1 MENGIAGKI
10 ASGFLQSK
18 LSILLMIAFLLLG
31 AYSVYLIPREE
42 EPQIQVPVAD
52 IFMSIPGA
60 TPKEV
65 ETKFLAPLERV
76 LWNVPKIEH
85 IFSSSMN
92 GGAMLTVQF
101 YVGEDLQKSLV
112 NLYNEILKHMDQM
125 PPGVSMPLIKTRS
138 IDDVPVLALTLW
150 SDKLSDYT
158 LRKQAELL
166 RSEIKKINYVT
177 NINIIGGREKQL
189 RIKLDRSKMAGANLD
204 MLTMSHYL
212 QSANMQVD
220 AGNAYKSNKVYIVGT
235 NNFLRTVDDVKNLI
249 VGMKDG
255 EPIYLSSV
263 AEINEGPSTS
273 KNYVSYEGNPA
284 VTIAISKQNGKDAQ
298 KISNKILKKIDK
310 LQKES
315 ISPDVNIEVTR
326 NYGKSASDKV
336 SELLVHLL
344 GSIIAVTLFVML
356 AMGWRGGLVVFLS
369 VPVTFALTLF
379 AYYFMDYTLNRITLF
394 ALVFVTGI
402 VVDDS
407 IIVSENM
414 HRHFKMKYPSMREAA
429 LYAINEVG
437 NPTIL
442 ATLTVIAAVLP
453 MAFVSGLMG
462 PYMSPMPI
470 GATVA
475 MSFSLIVAL
484 TLTPYLG
491 YIFLKHKEN
500 CSPEDIKDNSNCE
513 SETNEISSSLEES
526 LAFEKN
532 VSVEDVLNKNSNK
545 VENVSVNNNVNLNQI
560 EKINL
565 DNDINSSITN
575 YLNNIDKGNT
585 SQKEDDE
592 DYDVTKTKLYSW
604 YNWVMEPML
613 KSRLTRWV
621 FMISTVILLLLSVS
635 LFYFKLV
642 PVKMLPFDN
651 KNEFQIVID
660 MPEGTPLEQTNSVT
674 QEIGLYLKT
683 RPMVKNYQTYVG
695 TASPIS
701 FNGLMRHYDLR
712 KRDHVADIQV
722 NLIDKENRSI
732 QSHDIAKAIR
742 PGVQKIAK
750 KMNANVK
757 VVEVPPGP
765 PVLST
770 MVVEVYGPNYE
781 TQIDLAI
788 QIKKE
793 MEKVEGIVDVDIVY
807 EEPQNKMLFT
817 VDRDKALRNGVSP
830 ASITENLQIAVSGKA
845 VGLLHQDNVLSPI
858 PIVLELN
865 EADKMTVSELENLP
879 IKNNMNKV
887 ITLGSLT
894 KLNMTY
900 QPLSINRKDQK
911 RVVMVTAELA
921 GDLESP
927 IYAMLKMES
936 SIKNLKLPEAY
947 KLDLLNN
954 SQPEYEDDY
963 SVKWD
968 GEWQI
973 TYEVFRDLGIAF
985 MVAILII
992 YLLIVGWFQNFTV
1005 PLVMLAAIP
1014 LSLIGIVVGHWIM
1027 GSYFSATSMIG
1038 FIALAGIMV
1047 RNSILLI
1054 DFINIRLDEG
1064 APLYNAIIEAG
1075 AVRTLPIILT
1085 AGTVV
1090 LGAIVI
1096 LFDPLFQ
1103 GLAISLMG
1111 GTITST
1117 ILTLI
1122 VVPLLYFKMLKKR
1135 VK

>member
-1 MENGIAGKI
+1 
-10 ASGFLQSK
+10 
-18 LSILLMIAFLLLG
+18 
-31 AYSVYLIPREE
+31 
-42 EPQIQVPVAD
+42 
-52 IFMSIPGA
+52 
-60 TPKEV
+60 
-65 ETKFLAPLERV
+65 
-76 LWNVPKIEH
+76 
-85 IFSSSMN
+85 
-92 GGAMLTVQF
+92 
-101 YVGEDLQKSLV
+101 
-112 NLYNEILKHMDQM
+112 
-125 PPGVSMPLIKTRS
+125 
-138 IDDVPVLALTLW
+138 
-150 SDKLSDYT
+150 
-158 LRKQAELL
+158 
-166 RSEIKKINYVT
+166 
-177 NINIIGGREKQL
+177 
-189 RIKLDRSKMAGANLD
+189 
-204 MLTMSHYL
+204 
-212 QSANMQVD
+212 
-220 AGNAYKSNKVYIVGT
+220 
-235 NNFLRTVDDVKNLI
+235 
-249 VGMKDG
+249 
-255 EPIYLSSV
+255 
-263 AEINEGPSTS
+263 
-273 KNYVSYEGNPA
+273 
-284 VTIAISKQNGKDAQ
+284 
-298 KISNKILKKIDK
+298 
-310 LQKES
+310 
-315 ISPDVNIEVTR
+315 
-326 NYGKSASDKV
+326 
-336 SELLVHLL
+336 
-344 GSIIAVTLFVML
+344 
-356 AMGWRGGLVVFLS
+356 
-369 VPVTFALTLF
+369 
-379 AYYFMDYTLNRITLF
+379 
-394 ALVFVTGI
+394 
-402 VVDDS
+402 
-407 IIVSENM
+407 
-414 HRHFKMKYPSMREAA
+414 
-429 LYAINEVG
+429 
-437 NPTIL
+437 
-442 ATLTVIAAVLP
+442 VIAAVLP

-491 YIFLKHKEN
+491 YIFLKHKNN
-500 CSPEDIKDNSNCE
+500 CSGEDIKGNLSCE
-513 SETNEISSSLEES
+513 SGTQDISSSLEDS
-526 LAFEKN
+526 LTFKEKN
-532 VSVEDVLNKNSNK
+532 TVEEVLDKSSNE
-545 VENVSVNNNVNLNQI
+545 VENVSFNNDVNSNEIENVSIGNNLSSNKANNSIDVNNVN
-560 EKINL
+560 
-565 DNDINSSITN
+565 SSQN
-575 YLNNIDKGNT
+575 EN
-585 SQKEDDE
+585 DE
-592 DYDVTKTKLYSW
+592 DYDVKKTSLYRW
-604 YNWVMEPML
+604 YNWVMAPLL
-613 KSRLTRWV
+613 KSRLVRWI

-635 LFYFKLV
+635 LFFFKLV

-651 KNEFQIVID
+651 KNEFQVVID
-660 MPEGTPLEQTNSVT
+660 MPEGIPLEQTNSVT

-712 KRDHVADIQV
+712 KGDNVADIQV

-742 PGVQKIAK
+742 PGIQKIAHR
-750 KMNANVK
+750 MNANVK

-770 MVVEVYGPNYE
+770 MVAEVYGPDYE

-793 MEKVEGIVDVDIVY
+793 MEKAEGVVDVDIIY

-817 VDRDKALRNGVSP
+817 IDRDKALRNGVNP
-830 ASITENLQIAVSGKA
+830 ASITDNLKAAVSGKS
-845 VGLLHQDNVLSPI
+845 VGILHQDDVLSPI

-865 EADKMTVSELENLP
+865 DTDKMTISELENLP
-879 IKNNMNKV
+879 IRNNMNRV
-887 ITLGSLT
+887 VTLGNLT
-894 KLNMTY
+894 KSNMTF

-921 GDLESP
+921 GNLESP
-927 IYAMLKMES
+927 IYAMLNMKS
-936 SIKNLKLPEAY
+936 SIENLKLPKGY
-947 KLDLLNN
+947 KLNLLNN

-963 SVKWD
+963 TIKWD

-985 MVAILII
+985 MIAILII

-1054 DFINIRLDEG
+1054 DFINIRLKEG
-1064 APLYNAIIEAG
+1064 SPLYDAIIEAG

-1117 ILTLI
+1117 VLTLI